1 MGESSKKMKKK
12 MEHWE
17 VVTMMLMVY
26 DFLAVTV
33 SYFAALW
40 IRFDC
45 RFSMIDDKYLQAYY
59 RTILIYAGF
68 CIVVFWCLR
77 LDKSIWRVASYA
89 ESQRVM

>member
-33 SYFAALW
+33 SVPCL
-40 IRFDC
+40 I
-45 RFSMIDDKYLQAYY
+45 Y
-59 RTILIYAGF
+59 RTH
-68 CIVVFWCLR
+68 
-77 LDKSIWRVASYA
+77 
-89 ESQRVM
+89 